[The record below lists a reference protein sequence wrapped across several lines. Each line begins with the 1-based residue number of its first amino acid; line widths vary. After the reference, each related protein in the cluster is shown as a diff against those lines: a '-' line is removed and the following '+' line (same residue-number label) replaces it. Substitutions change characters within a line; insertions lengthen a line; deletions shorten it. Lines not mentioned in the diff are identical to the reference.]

1 MAKQDMRLKA
11 LRQGLEHLRR
21 EGLPVENPSP
31 AEVSALRERFGN
43 GRELDLALVFLL
55 GRIADPAALEALTS
69 LEQKAADREV
79 KREIRRSLFKLA
91 QKGLVAP
98 SREPVQEAGQKPAFR
113 SSLNIEG
120 YLSSVDGGGNRLVWL
135 AKPQVGSGIQML
147 QGVVS
152 DREGLIQVGGS
163 AMRRKDLRLFI
174 KDIKDK
180 HRVTMINIPWEYADF
195 VLYEAYEK
203 SKGLG
208 RSELE
213 QFPTLRAHLN
223 LAKPSPRTHPV
234 YDDINVE
241 EVRSGQWCESS
252 QKLLEESEL
261 EPWVLDEDWV
271 QPYVEQV
278 REAQGSRLVLNPLQK
293 EARLAGVVRDA
304 VQDLFSGEVGSMF
317 TRRMEDTALYLFLT
331 DRQDRARSALAV
343 ALALKD
349 KDLGGLGVPF
359 LHVLMQKS
367 IAYYMTQES
376 KKSEEET
383 SLIIK
388 P

>member
-1 MAKQDMRLKA
+1 LAKQDVRLKA
-11 LRQGLEHLRR
+11 LRRGLEHLRR
-21 EGLPVENPSP
+21 EGLPVEKPSP
-31 AEVSALRERFGN
+31 AEVGTLRERFGN

-55 GRIADPAALEALTS
+55 GRIVDPAALEALTS

-91 QKGLVAP
+91 QKGLVAL
-98 SREPVQEAGQKPAFR
+98 SREPVQEAVQKPAFR

-120 YLSSVDGGGNRLVWL
+120 YLSSVDGVGSRMVWL
-135 AKPQVGSGIQML
+135 AKPRAGSGLGLI
-147 QGVVS
+147 QGVVN
-152 DREGLIQVGGS
+152 DREGLLQVDGGLI
-163 AMRRKDLRLFI
+163 RRKGLRRMIQEI
-174 KDIKDK
+174 KEK
-180 HRVTMINIPWEYADF
+180 HAVTMIPIPWDYGDLI
-195 VLYEAYEK
+195 LYEAFEK
-203 SKGLG
+203 AKGSG
-208 RSELE
+208 RGGLE

-223 LAKPSPRTHPV
+223 LAKPLPRTHPV
-234 YDDINVE
+234 YDSLDVE
-241 EVRSGQWCESS
+241 EVRSSQWRESS

-271 QPYVEQV
+271 QPYVEGV
-278 REAQGSRLVLNPLQK
+278 REAQGSPLILNPLQK
-293 EARLAGVVRDA
+293 EARLAGVVRDG
-304 VQDLFSGEVGSMF
+304 VQELFSGEVGSLF
-317 TRRMEDTALYLFLT
+317 SRRMEDTALYLFLT

-359 LHVLMQKS
+359 LHGLMQKS

-376 KKSEEET
+376 KKSEEP

>member
-1 MAKQDMRLKA
+1 MRLKA

-21 EGLPVENPSP
+21 EGLPVEKPSP
-31 AEVSALRERFGN
+31 AEVSTLRERFGN

-98 SREPVQEAGQKPAFR
+98 SREPVQEAVQKPAFR

-163 AMRRKDLRLFI
+163 VMRRKDLRLFI

-180 HRVTMINIPWEYADF
+180 HGVTMINIPWEYAD
-195 VLYEAYEK
+195 
-203 SKGLG
+203 
-208 RSELE
+208 
-213 QFPTLRAHLN
+213 
-223 LAKPSPRTHPV
+223 
-234 YDDINVE
+234 
-241 EVRSGQWCESS
+241 
-252 QKLLEESEL
+252 
-261 EPWVLDEDWV
+261 
-271 QPYVEQV
+271 
-278 REAQGSRLVLNPLQK
+278 
-293 EARLAGVVRDA
+293 
-304 VQDLFSGEVGSMF
+304 
-317 TRRMEDTALYLFLT
+317 
-331 DRQDRARSALAV
+331 
-343 ALALKD
+343 LALSCLSVRKR
-349 KDLGGLGVPF
+349 
-359 LHVLMQKS
+359 
-367 IAYYMTQES
+367 
-376 KKSEEET
+376 
-383 SLIIK
+383 
-388 P
+388 

>member
-21 EGLPVENPSP
+21 EGLPVEKPSP

-98 SREPVQEAGQKPAFR
+98 SREPVQEAVQKPAFR

-120 YLSSVDGGGNRLVWL
+120 YLSSVDGGGNRLVLL

-180 HRVTMINIPWEYADF
+180 HGITMINIPWEYADF

-208 RSELE
+208 RSGLE

-234 YDDINVE
+234 YDGINVE
-241 EVRSGQWCESS
+241 EVRSGQWRESS
-252 QKLLEESEL
+252 EKLLEESEL

-271 QPYVEQV
+271 QPYVERV

-304 VQDLFSGEVGSMF
+304 VQDLFSGEVGSIF
-317 TRRMEDTALYLFLT
+317 SRRMEDTALYLFHT

-359 LHVLMQKS
+359 LHGLMQKS

-376 KKSEEET
+376 KKSEEP